1 MLNLRVWQ
9 ALIRLADKL
18 SAIITA
24 KTTMVIDSQ
33 LLTVKVWND
42 YGALFT
48 RPEFGAERVSYPV
61 MTPSAAR
68 GVLEAIF
75 WKPEFTWKVRFIQVL
90 KPIRHFSIL
99 RNEMNSWQSASAAK
113 NANYHYF
120 ADDDRAQR
128 HSLCLRDVAYI
139 ISADI
144 CLKPHANAPVA
155 KYRAQF
161 RRRVAKG
168 QCHHQPYLGTRE
180 FSAFFA
186 EPDGTE
192 TPIEH
197 SDELGLMLWDL
208 EFVSD
213 PESKQI
219 EFLTHD
225 ATGGKVTKG
234 LTQPK
239 FFRARLDRGILHV
252 PEVAA

>member
-1 MLNLRVWQ
+1 MNDFNSSLQ
-9 ALIRLADKL
+9 
-18 SAIITA
+18 
-24 KTTMVIDSQ
+24 
-33 LLTVKVWND
+33 VKVWSD

-75 WKPEFTWKVRFIQVL
+75 WKPEFTWRVREIKVL

-99 RNEMNSWQSASAAK
+99 RNEMNSWQSASSAK
-113 NANYHYF
+113 NPEYRYF

-128 HSLCLRDVAYI
+128 HSLCLKDVAYI
-139 ISADI
+139 ITADMH
-144 CLKPHANAPVA
+144 LKSHANAPEA

-168 QCHHQPYLGTRE
+168 QCQHQPYLGTRE

-192 TPIEH
+192 KAIDH
-197 SDELGLMLWDL
+197 SDELGLMLWDMD
-208 EFVSD
+208 FVSD
-213 PESKQI
+213 PEAKQL
-219 EFLTHD
+219 EFMTHD
-225 ATGGKVTKG
+225 ADGGKVTKG
-234 LTQPK
+234 TAKPK
-239 FFRARLDRGILHV
+239 FFPAKLIKGVMQV
-252 PEVAA
+252 PETAR

>member
-1 MLNLRVWQ
+1 MMSYEQPLQ
-9 ALIRLADKL
+9 
-18 SAIITA
+18 
-24 KTTMVIDSQ
+24 
-33 LLTVKVWND
+33 VKVWSEV
-42 YGALFT
+42 GALFT

-75 WKPEFTWKVRFIQVL
+75 WKPEFTWKVCEIQVL
-90 KPIRHFSIL
+90 NPIRHFSIL
-99 RNEMNSWQSASAAK
+99 RNELNSWQSASAAK
-113 NANYHYF
+113 SQDYHYF

-139 ISADI
+139 IVADMV
-144 CLKPHANAPVA
+144 LKSHADAPVA

-192 TPIEH
+192 TPIDH
-197 SDELGLMLWDL
+197 SDELGLMLWDMD
-208 EFVSD
+208 FVID
-213 PESKQI
+213 PDAKQL

-225 ATGGKVTKG
+225 SSGGSVTKG
-234 LTQPK
+234 RTQPK
-239 FFRARLDRGILHV
+239 FFRARLEHGILQV
-252 PEVAA
+252 PEVTA

>member
-1 MLNLRVWQ
+1 MYWRMLMSNSGSSLQ
-9 ALIRLADKL
+9 
-18 SAIITA
+18 
-24 KTTMVIDSQ
+24 
-33 LLTVKVWND
+33 VKVWSD
-42 YGALFT
+42 GALFT

-75 WKPEFTWKVRFIQVL
+75 WKPEFTWRVREIKVL

-99 RNEMNSWQSASAAK
+99 RNEMNSWQSPGSAK
-113 NANYHYF
+113 NSEYHYY

-139 ISADI
+139 ITADI
-144 CLKPHANAPVA
+144 CLRPHADAPEA

-168 QCHHQPYLGTRE
+168 QCQYQPYLGTRE

-192 TPIEH
+192 TPIDH
-197 SDELGLMLWDL
+197 NDELGLMLWDM

-213 PESKQI
+213 PEAKQL

-225 ATGGKVTKG
+225 TAGGKVTRGAAK
-234 LTQPK
+234 PR
-239 FFRARLDRGILHV
+239 FFRARLVKGVMQV
-252 PEVAA
+252 PEVSL

>member
-1 MLNLRVWQ
+1 MNGLDSRLR
-9 ALIRLADKL
+9 
-18 SAIITA
+18 
-24 KTTMVIDSQ
+24 
-33 LLTVKVWND
+33 VKVWSEV
-42 YGALFT
+42 GALFT

-75 WKPEFTWKVRFIQVL
+75 WKPEFTWKVCEIQVL
-90 KPIRHFSIL
+90 NPIRHFSIL
-99 RNEMNSWQSASAAK
+99 RNELNSWQSASAAK
-113 NANYHYF
+113 SQDYHYF

-139 ISADI
+139 IVADMV
-144 CLKPHANAPVA
+144 LKSHADAPAA

-192 TPIEH
+192 TPIDH
-197 SDELGLMLWDL
+197 SDELGLMLWDMD
-208 EFVSD
+208 FVID
-213 PESKQI
+213 PDAKQL

-225 ATGGKVTKG
+225 SSGGSVTKG
-234 LTQPK
+234 RTQPK
-239 FFRARLDRGILHV
+239 FFRARLEHGILQV
-252 PEVAA
+252 PEVTA

>member
-1 MLNLRVWQ
+1 MTYDSPLR
-9 ALIRLADKL
+9 
-18 SAIITA
+18 
-24 KTTMVIDSQ
+24 
-33 LLTVKVWND
+33 VKVWCED
-42 YGALFT
+42 GALFT

-75 WKPEFTWKVRFIQVL
+75 WKPEFTWRVREIKVL

-99 RNEMNSWQSASAAK
+99 RNEMNSWQSASSAK
-113 NANYHYF
+113 NPEYRYF

-144 CLKPHANAPVA
+144 QLKSHANTPDA

-186 EPDGTE
+186 ESDGTE
-192 TPIEH
+192 QAIDH
-197 SDELGLMLWDL
+197 SDELGLMLWDMD
-208 EFVSD
+208 FVSD
-213 PESKQI
+213 PEAKQL
-219 EFLTHD
+219 EFLTHNSM
-225 ATGGKVTKG
+225 GGTVTKG
-234 LTQPK
+234 TAKPK
-239 FFRARLDRGILHV
+239 FFRAKLEKGVMNV
-252 PEVAA
+252 PAVAA

>member
-1 MLNLRVWQ
+1 MNDFNSSLQ
-9 ALIRLADKL
+9 
-18 SAIITA
+18 
-24 KTTMVIDSQ
+24 
-33 LLTVKVWND
+33 VKVWSD
-42 YGALFT
+42 DGALFT

-75 WKPEFTWKVRFIQVL
+75 WKPEFTWQVREIKVLR
-90 KPIRHFSIL
+90 PIRHFSIL
-99 RNEMNSWQSASAAK
+99 RNEMNSWQSASSAK
-113 NANYHYF
+113 SPDYHYF

-144 CLKPHANAPVA
+144 QLKTHANAPEA

-161 RRRVAKG
+161 RRRVTKG

-192 TPIEH
+192 TPIDH
-197 SDELGLMLWDL
+197 SDALGLMLLDMD
-208 EFVSD
+208 FMSD
-213 PESKQI
+213 PESKQL

-225 ATGGKVTKG
+225 AEGGTVTKG
-234 LTQPK
+234 TAKPK
-239 FFRARLDRGILHV
+239 FFPATLVKGVMQV

>member
-1 MLNLRVWQ
+1 MN
-9 ALIRLADKL
+9 
-18 SAIITA
+18 TN
-24 KTTMVIDSQ
+24 SQ
-33 LLTVKVWND
+33 LQVKVWSEA
-42 YGALFT
+42 GALFT
-48 RPEFGAERVSYPV
+48 RPEFGAERVTYPV

-75 WKPEFTWKVRFIQVL
+75 WKPEFTWRVREIRVL

-99 RNEMNSWQSASAAK
+99 RNEINHWQNASSAKSPD
-113 NANYHYF
+113 YHYF

-144 CLKPHANAPVA
+144 QLKSHANAPDA

-161 RRRVAKG
+161 RRRVTKG

-192 TPIEH
+192 TPIDH
-197 SDELGLMLWDL
+197 TDELGLMLWDMN
-208 EFVSD
+208 FISD
-213 PESKQI
+213 PEAKQI
-219 EFLTHD
+219 EFLTHN
-225 ATGGKVTKG
+225 AEGGTVTKG
-234 LTQPK
+234 TANPK
-239 FFRARLDRGILHV
+239 FFPARLIKGVMQV

>member
-1 MLNLRVWQ
+1 MMSYEQPLQ
-9 ALIRLADKL
+9 
-18 SAIITA
+18 
-24 KTTMVIDSQ
+24 
-33 LLTVKVWND
+33 VKVWSEV
-42 YGALFT
+42 GALFT

-75 WKPEFTWKVRFIQVL
+75 WKPEFTWKVCEIQVL
-90 KPIRHFSIL
+90 NPIRHFSIL
-99 RNEMNSWQSASAAK
+99 RNELNSWQSASAAK
-113 NANYHYF
+113 SQDYHYF

-139 ISADI
+139 IVADMV
-144 CLKPHANAPVA
+144 LKSHADAPAA

-192 TPIEH
+192 TPIDH
-197 SDELGLMLWDL
+197 SDELGLMLWDMD
-208 EFVSD
+208 FVID
-213 PESKQI
+213 PDAKQL

-225 ATGGKVTKG
+225 SSGGSVTKG
-234 LTQPK
+234 RTQPK
-239 FFRARLDRGILHV
+239 FFRARLEHGILQV
-252 PEVAA
+252 PEVTA

>member
-1 MLNLRVWQ
+1 M
-9 ALIRLADKL
+9 IM
-18 SAIITA
+18 ST
-24 KTTMVIDSQ
+24 DSNF
-33 LLTVKVWND
+33 LTVKVWSD
-42 YGALFT
+42 DGALFT

-75 WKPEFTWKVRFIQVL
+75 WKPEFTWRVREIKVL

-99 RNEMNSWQSASAAK
+99 RNEMNSWQSASSAK
-113 NANYHYF
+113 SPDYHYF

-128 HSLCLRDVAYI
+128 HSLCLRDASYI
-139 ISADI
+139 ISAEI
-144 CLKPHANAPVA
+144 LLKDHANAPDA

-161 RRRVAKG
+161 RRRVKKG

-192 TPIEH
+192 VTINH
-197 SDELGLMLWDL
+197 TDELGLMLWDMD
-208 EFVSD
+208 FVSD
-213 PESKQI
+213 PEAKQI

-225 ATGGKVTKG
+225 AAGGKVTKG
-234 LTQPK
+234 TAKPR
-239 FFRARLDRGILHV
+239 FFRAKLEKGVMRV
-252 PEVAA
+252 PEVAV

>member
-1 MLNLRVWQ
+1 
-9 ALIRLADKL
+9 
-18 SAIITA
+18 
-24 KTTMVIDSQ
+24 
-33 LLTVKVWND
+33 
-42 YGALFT
+42 
-48 RPEFGAERVSYPV
+48 

-75 WKPEFTWKVRFIQVL
+75 WKPEFTWKVCEIQVL
-90 KPIRHFSIL
+90 NPIRHFSIL
-99 RNEMNSWQSASAAK
+99 RNELNSWQSASAAK
-113 NANYHYF
+113 SQDYHYF

-139 ISADI
+139 IVADMV
-144 CLKPHANAPVA
+144 LKSHADAPAA

-192 TPIEH
+192 TPIDH
-197 SDELGLMLWDL
+197 SDELGLMLWDMD
-208 EFVSD
+208 FVID
-213 PESKQI
+213 PDAKQL

-225 ATGGKVTKG
+225 SSGGSVTKG
-234 LTQPK
+234 RTQPK
-239 FFRARLDRGILHV
+239 FFRARLEHGILQV
-252 PEVAA
+252 PEVTA